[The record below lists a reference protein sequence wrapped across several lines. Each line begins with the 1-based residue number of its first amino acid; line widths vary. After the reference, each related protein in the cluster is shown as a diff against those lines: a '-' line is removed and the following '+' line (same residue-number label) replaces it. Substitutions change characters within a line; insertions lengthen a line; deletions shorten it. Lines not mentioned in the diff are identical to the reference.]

1 MKTKPQP
8 GTERKP
14 RKQEQKS
21 MVFKMGKWPRKSMK
35 PRLGS
40 LRRYTKLSS
49 LLSRLTKRD
58 ITTYHCQQQNCVC
71 HTASEGESGTEIQ
84 SYMGMW
90 QPRGQE
96 SLLNFKLPQLIR
108 KQVI

>member
-1 MKTKPQP
+1 
-8 GTERKP
+8 
-14 RKQEQKS
+14 
-21 MVFKMGKWPRKSMK
+21 MK

-40 LRRYTKLSS
+40 LRRYIKLSS
-49 LLSRLTKRD
+49 LLSRLTKKD
-58 ITTYHCQQQNCVC
+58 TTTYHCQQQNYVC
-71 HTASEGESGTEIQ
+71 HTASKGELGTEIQ

-96 SLLNFKLPQLIR
+96 SLLNFKLPQVIK